1 MGCIMDKYNGNNI
14 VDCIR
19 ILIPF
24 DIRNVVGAF
33 MWVIMNFMLLII
45 LFIFPPFNIYS
56 YVALPFYVICNL
68 WGIWVSI
75 HKPRQPQLQHLL
87 YSGFVALSISF
98 CSFIAVQKLA
108 YEFVEIESPLFF
120 TLSLIAYS
128 LIVYKSELF
137 WIKYFT
143 ARLRGTTD
151 QDVKMPKIV
160 YFSGLGYMIGQVI
173 IGILSQKAMAI
184 VLIVILSFIS
194 VVFLALS
201 THLYFYFDFKKQ
213 GITSRHLKKLHSQK
227 KPRLSRK
234 ERRQSTA
241 ASGHVNIPHSQKK
254 PKLTRKDIRN

>member
-1 MGCIMDKYNGNNI
+1 MDKYNANNI
-14 VDCIR
+14 VDYIR

-24 DIRNVVGAF
+24 DIRNIVGF
-33 MWVIMNFMLLII
+33 VWFFMNFMLLII
-45 LFIFPPFNIYS
+45 LFIFPPYNIYS
-56 YVALPFYVICNL
+56 YAAFPFYVICNL

-120 TLSLIAYS
+120 ILSLIAYS

-151 QDVKMPKIV
+151 QNVKIPKIL
-160 YFSGLGYMIGQVI
+160 FCSSLGYMIGQVI
-173 IGILSQKAMAI
+173 IGVLSQKAMAI
-184 VLIVILSFIS
+184 VLIILASFFSI
-194 VVFLALS
+194 VFIALS

-213 GITSRHLKKLHSQK
+213 CIASGHFKKLHSQK

-234 ERRQSTA
+234 ERRQSVA
-241 ASGHVNIPHSQKK
+241 ASGYVNIPHSQKK
-254 PKLTRKDIRN
+254 PKLARKDIGN

>member
-1 MGCIMDKYNGNNI
+1 MGCIMDKYNANNI
-14 VDCIR
+14 VDYIR

-24 DIRNVVGAF
+24 DIRNIVGF
-33 MWVIMNFMLLII
+33 VWFFMNFMLLII
-45 LFIFPPFNIYS
+45 LFIFPPYNIYS
-56 YVALPFYVICNL
+56 YVAFPFYMICNL

-108 YEFVEIESPLFF
+108 YEFVKIESPLFF
-120 TLSLIAYS
+120 ILSLIAYS

-151 QDVKMPKIV
+151 QNVKIPKIL
-160 YFSGLGYMIGQVI
+160 FCSSLGYMIGQVI
-173 IGILSQKAMAI
+173 IGVLSQKAMAI
-184 VLIVILSFIS
+184 VLIILASFFSI
-194 VVFLALS
+194 VFIALS

-213 GITSRHLKKLHSQK
+213 CIASGHLKKLHSQK

-234 ERRQSTA
+234 ERRQSVA
-241 ASGHVNIPHSQKK
+241 ASGHVNIPYSQKK
-254 PKLTRKDIRN
+254 SKLTRKDIRN

>member
-24 DIRNVVGAF
+24 DIRNIVGAF

-45 LFIFPPFNIYS
+45 LFIFPPYDIYS

-75 HKPRQPQLQHLL
+75 YKPRQPQLQHLL
-87 YSGFVALSISF
+87 YSGFVSLSISF

-108 YEFVEIESPLFF
+108 YEFVKIESPLFF
-120 TLSLIAYS
+120 ILSLIAYS

-151 QDVKMPKIV
+151 QDVKIPKIV
-160 YFSGLGYMIGQVI
+160 FFSSLGYMIGQI
-173 IGILSQKAMAI
+173 SIGILSQKTMAI
-184 VLIVILSFIS
+184 LLIILLSFFRCVLSSKYTCI
-194 VVFLALS
+194 FLL
-201 THLYFYFDFKKQ
+201 
-213 GITSRHLKKLHSQK
+213 
-227 KPRLSRK
+227 
-234 ERRQSTA
+234 
-241 ASGHVNIPHSQKK
+241 
-254 PKLTRKDIRN
+254 

>member
-1 MGCIMDKYNGNNI
+1 MDKYNGNNI
-14 VDCIR
+14 VDCMR

-33 MWVIMNFMLLII
+33 VWVIMNFMLLII
-45 LFIFPPFNIYS
+45 LFIFPPYNIYS

-68 WGIWVSI
+68 WGIWVSFY
-75 HKPRQPQLQHLL
+75 KPRQPQLQHLL
-87 YSGFVALSISF
+87 YSGFVSLSISF

-108 YEFVEIESPLFF
+108 YEFVKIESPLFF
-120 TLSLIAYS
+120 ILSLIAYS

-151 QDVKMPKIV
+151 QDVKIPKIV

-184 VLIVILSFIS
+184 VLIVIFSFIS

-213 GITSRHLKKLHSQK
+213 CIASGHFKKLHSQK

-241 ASGHVNIPHSQKK
+241 ASGHVNIPYSQKK
-254 PKLTRKDIRN
+254 PKLTRKEKRQ

>member
-14 VDCIR
+14 VNCIR

-75 HKPRQPQLQHLL
+75 YKPRQPQLQHLL
-87 YSGFVALSISF
+87 YSGFVSFSISF

-108 YEFVEIESPLFF
+108 YEFVKIESPLFF
-120 TLSLIAYS
+120 ILSLIAYS

-151 QDVKMPKIV
+151 QNVKIPKIV
-160 YFSGLGYMIGQVI
+160 FFSSLGYMIGQVS

-184 VLIVILSFIS
+184 VLIVIFSFIS

-213 GITSRHLKKLHSQK
+213 GITSRHLKELYFQK
-227 KPRLSRK
+227 KPKLSRK
-234 ERRQSTA
+234 ERRQSVA

-254 PKLTRKDIRN
+254 PKLTRTDIRN

>member
-14 VDCIR
+14 VDCMR

-24 DIRNVVGAF
+24 DIRNIVGAF
-33 MWVIMNFMLLII
+33 VWVIMNFMLLII
-45 LFIFPPFNIYS
+45 LFIFPPYNIYS

-68 WGIWVSI
+68 WGIWVSFY
-75 HKPRQPQLQHLL
+75 KPRQPQLQHLL

-108 YEFVEIESPLFF
+108 YEFVEIESPLFLI
-120 TLSLIAYS
+120 LSLIAYS
-128 LIVYKSELF
+128 LIGYKSVLF
-137 WIKYFT
+137 WIQYFT
-143 ARLRGTTD
+143 DRLRGTTN
-151 QDVKMPKIV
+151 QEVKIPKIV
-160 YFSGLGYMIGQVI
+160 LFSSLGYMVGQVI

-184 VLIVILSFIS
+184 VLIILASLFS

-213 GITSRHLKKLHSQK
+213 SIASGHLNKLHSQK
-227 KPRLSRK
+227 KPKLSRK

-241 ASGHVNIPHSQKK
+241 ASGHVNTPHSQKK
-254 PKLTRKDIRN
+254 PKLTRKEKRQ

>member
-1 MGCIMDKYNGNNI
+1 MDKYNGNNI

-24 DIRNVVGAF
+24 DIRNIVGF
-33 MWVIMNFMLLII
+33 VWFFMNFMLLII

-68 WGIWVSI
+68 GGIWVSI
-75 HKPRQPQLQHLL
+75 YKPRQPQLQHLL
-87 YSGFVALSISF
+87 YSGFVTLSISF

-120 TLSLIAYS
+120 ILSLIAYS

-151 QDVKMPKIV
+151 QDVKIPKIV
-160 YFSGLGYMIGQVI
+160 FFSGLGYMIGQVI
-173 IGILSQKAMAI
+173 IGVLSQKAMAI
-184 VLIVILSFIS
+184 VLIILASFFS
-194 VVFLALS
+194 VVFIALS

-213 GITSRHLKKLHSQK
+213 CIASGHLKKLHSQK

-234 ERRQSTA
+234 ERRQSVA

-254 PKLTRKDIRN
+254 PKLARKDIRN

>member
-1 MGCIMDKYNGNNI
+1 MGCIMEKYNDNNI

-24 DIRNVVGAF
+24 DIRNVVGLVWF
-33 MWVIMNFMLLII
+33 FMNFMLLII
-45 LFIFPPFNIYS
+45 LFIFPPYNIYS
-56 YVALPFYVICNL
+56 YAAFPFYMICNL
-68 WGIWVSI
+68 WGIWVFI

-108 YEFVEIESPLFF
+108 YEFVKIESPLFF
-120 TLSLIAYS
+120 ILSLIAYS

-151 QDVKMPKIV
+151 QDVKIPKIV
-160 YFSGLGYMIGQVI
+160 FFSSLGYMIGQI
-173 IGILSQKAMAI
+173 SIGILSQKAMAI
-184 VLIVILSFIS
+184 LLIILLSFFS

-201 THLYFYFDFKKQ
+201 THVYFYFDFRKQ
-213 GITSRHLKKLHSQK
+213 GITSGHLKELHSQK
-227 KPRLSRK
+227 KPKLSRK

-241 ASGHVNIPHSQKK
+241 TSGHVNIPHSQKK
-254 PKLTRKDIRN
+254 PKLTRTDIRN

>member
-1 MGCIMDKYNGNNI
+1 MGCIMDKYNGNSI
-14 VDCIR
+14 DDCIR

-24 DIRNVVGAF
+24 DIRNIVGF
-33 MWVIMNFMLLII
+33 VWFFMNFMLLII
-45 LFIFPPFNIYS
+45 LFIFPPYNIYS
-56 YVALPFYVICNL
+56 YVSFPFYMICNL

-120 TLSLIAYS
+120 ILSLIAYS

-151 QDVKMPKIV
+151 QDVKIPKIV
-160 YFSGLGYMIGQVI
+160 FFSGLGYMIGQVI
-173 IGILSQKAMAI
+173 IGVLSQKAMAI
-184 VLIVILSFIS
+184 VLIILASFFS
-194 VVFLALS
+194 VVFIALS

-213 GITSRHLKKLHSQK
+213 CIASEHLKKLHSQK

-234 ERRQSTA
+234 ERRQSVA

-254 PKLTRKDIRN
+254 PKLTRTDIRN

>member
-1 MGCIMDKYNGNNI
+1 MRCIMDKYNGNSI
-14 VDCIR
+14 DDCMR

-24 DIRNVVGAF
+24 DIRNIVGAF
-33 MWVIMNFMLLII
+33 VWVIMNFMLLII

-68 WGIWVSI
+68 WGILVSI
-75 HKPRQPQLQHLL
+75 YKPRQPQLQHLL

-120 TLSLIAYS
+120 ILSLIAYS

-143 ARLRGTTD
+143 ARLRGITD
-151 QDVKMPKIV
+151 QDVKIPKIV
-160 YFSGLGYMIGQVI
+160 YFSGLGYMIGQVS

-184 VLIVILSFIS
+184 VLIVIFSFIS

-213 GITSRHLKKLHSQK
+213 GITSRHLKELYFQK
-227 KPRLSRK
+227 KPKLSRK

-254 PKLTRKDIRN
+254 TKLTRKEKRQ

>member
-1 MGCIMDKYNGNNI
+1 MDKYNGNSI
-14 VDCIR
+14 DDCIR

-24 DIRNVVGAF
+24 DIRNIVGF
-33 MWVIMNFMLLII
+33 VWFFMNFMLLII
-45 LFIFPPFNIYS
+45 LFIFPPYNIYS
-56 YVALPFYVICNL
+56 YVSFPFYMICNL

-120 TLSLIAYS
+120 ILSLIAYS

-151 QDVKMPKIV
+151 QDVKIPKIV
-160 YFSGLGYMIGQVI
+160 FFSGLGYMIGQVI
-173 IGILSQKAMAI
+173 IGVLSQKAMAI
-184 VLIVILSFIS
+184 VLIILASFFS
-194 VVFLALS
+194 VVFIALS

-213 GITSRHLKKLHSQK
+213 CIASEHLKKLHSQK

-234 ERRQSTA
+234 ERRQSVA

-254 PKLTRKDIRN
+254 PKLTRTDIRN

>member
-24 DIRNVVGAF
+24 DIRNIVGAF

-75 HKPRQPQLQHLL
+75 YKPRQPQLQHLL
-87 YSGFVALSISF
+87 YSGFVTLSISL

-108 YEFVEIESPLFF
+108 YELVEIESPLFF
-120 TLSLIAYS
+120 ILSLIAYS

-151 QDVKMPKIV
+151 QDVKIPKIV
-160 YFSGLGYMIGQVI
+160 FFSSLGYMIGQI
-173 IGILSQKAMAI
+173 SIGILSQKAMAI
-184 VLIVILSFIS
+184 LLIILLSFFS

-201 THLYFYFDFKKQ
+201 THVYFYFDFRKQ
-213 GITSRHLKKLHSQK
+213 GITSGHLKELHSQK
-227 KPRLSRK
+227 KPKLSRK

-241 ASGHVNIPHSQKK
+241 TSGHVNIPHSQKK
-254 PKLTRKDIRN
+254 PKLTRTDIRN

>member
-24 DIRNVVGAF
+24 DIRNIVGAF

-68 WGIWVSI
+68 WGIWVFI

-108 YEFVEIESPLFF
+108 YEFVKIESSLFF
-120 TLSLIAYS
+120 ILSLIAYS

-151 QDVKMPKIV
+151 QDVKIPKIV
-160 YFSGLGYMIGQVI
+160 FFSSLGYMIGQI
-173 IGILSQKAMAI
+173 SIGILSQKTMAI
-184 VLIVILSFIS
+184 LLIILLSFFS

-201 THLYFYFDFKKQ
+201 THVYFYFDFRKQ
-213 GITSRHLKKLHSQK
+213 GITSEHLKELHSQK
-227 KPRLSRK
+227 KPKLSRK

-241 ASGHVNIPHSQKK
+241 TSGHVNRPNSQKK
-254 PKLTRKDIRN
+254 PKLTRRDIRN

>member
-24 DIRNVVGAF
+24 DIRNIVGAF

-45 LFIFPPFNIYS
+45 LFIFPPYNIYF
-56 YVALPFYVICNL
+56 YAAFPFYVICNL

-75 HKPRQPQLQHLL
+75 YKPRQPQLQHLL

-120 TLSLIAYS
+120 ILSLIAYS

-143 ARLRGTTD
+143 ARLRGSLI
-151 QDVKMPKIV
+151 KM
-160 YFSGLGYMIGQVI
+160 
-173 IGILSQKAMAI
+173 
-184 VLIVILSFIS
+184 
-194 VVFLALS
+194 
-201 THLYFYFDFKKQ
+201 
-213 GITSRHLKKLHSQK
+213 
-227 KPRLSRK
+227 
-234 ERRQSTA
+234 
-241 ASGHVNIPHSQKK
+241 
-254 PKLTRKDIRN
+254 

>member
-24 DIRNVVGAF
+24 DIRNIVGF
-33 MWVIMNFMLLII
+33 VWFFMNFMLLII

-75 HKPRQPQLQHLL
+75 YKPRQPQLQHLL
-87 YSGFVALSISF
+87 YSGFVSLSISF

-108 YEFVEIESPLFF
+108 YEFLKIDSPLFF
-120 TLSLIAYS
+120 ILSLIAYS

-143 ARLRGTTD
+143 ARLRGITD
-151 QDVKMPKIV
+151 QNVKIPKIIF
-160 YFSGLGYMIGQVI
+160 FSSLGYIIGQI
-173 IGILSQKAMAI
+173 SIGILSQKALAI
-184 VLIVILSFIS
+184 LLIILASFFS

-213 GITSRHLKKLHSQK
+213 GITSRHLKELYFQK
-227 KPRLSRK
+227 KPKLSRK
-234 ERRQSTA
+234 ERRQTMA
-241 ASGHVNIPHSQKK
+241 ASGHVNILQSQKK
-254 PKLTRKDIRN
+254 TKLTRKDIRN

>member
-1 MGCIMDKYNGNNI
+1 MRCIMDKYNGNNI
-14 VDCIR
+14 DDCMR

-24 DIRNVVGAF
+24 DVRNIVGAF
-33 MWVIMNFMLLII
+33 VWVIMNFLLLII
-45 LFIFPPFNIYS
+45 LFIFPPYNIYS

-75 HKPRQPQLQHLL
+75 YKPRQPQLQHLL
-87 YSGFVALSISF
+87 YSGFVSLSISF

-120 TLSLIAYS
+120 ILSLIAYS

-143 ARLRGTTD
+143 DRLRGTTN
-151 QDVKMPKIV
+151 QGVKIPRIV
-160 YFSGLGYMIGQVI
+160 FFSSLGYIIGQVS

-184 VLIVILSFIS
+184 VLIVIFSFIS
-194 VVFLALS
+194 VVFLGLS

-213 GITSRHLKKLHSQK
+213 GITSEHFKKLYSQK
-227 KPRLSRK
+227 NPKLSRK
-234 ERRQSTA
+234 ERRQSMT
-241 ASGHVNIPHSQKK
+241 ASGHVNIPQSQKK
-254 PKLTRKDIRN
+254 TKVTRKEKR

>member
-1 MGCIMDKYNGNNI
+1 MGCIMNKYNGNNI

-24 DIRNVVGAF
+24 DIRNIVGAF

-45 LFIFPPFNIYS
+45 LFIFPPYDIYS

-75 HKPRQPQLQHLL
+75 YKPRQPQLQHLL
-87 YSGFVALSISF
+87 YSGFVSLSISF

-108 YEFVEIESPLFF
+108 YEFVKIESPLFF
-120 TLSLIAYS
+120 ILSLIAYS

-151 QDVKMPKIV
+151 QDVKIPKIV
-160 YFSGLGYMIGQVI
+160 FFQV
-173 IGILSQKAMAI
+173 
-184 VLIVILSFIS
+184 
-194 VVFLALS
+194 
-201 THLYFYFDFKKQ
+201 
-213 GITSRHLKKLHSQK
+213 
-227 KPRLSRK
+227 
-234 ERRQSTA
+234 
-241 ASGHVNIPHSQKK
+241 
-254 PKLTRKDIRN
+254 

>member
-24 DIRNVVGAF
+24 DIRNIVGF
-33 MWVIMNFMLLII
+33 VWFFMNFMLLII

-68 WGIWVSI
+68 WGIWVFI
-75 HKPRQPQLQHLL
+75 YKPRQPQLQHLL

-120 TLSLIAYS
+120 ILSLIAYS

-143 ARLRGTTD
+143 ARLRRITD
-151 QDVKMPKIV
+151 QDVKIPKIV
-160 YFSGLGYMIGQVI
+160 YFSGLGYMIGQVS

-184 VLIVILSFIS
+184 VLIVIFSFIS

-213 GITSRHLKKLHSQK
+213 GITSRHLKELYFQK
-227 KPRLSRK
+227 KPKLSRK

-241 ASGHVNIPHSQKK
+241 TSGHVNIPHSQKK
-254 PKLTRKDIRN
+254 PKLTRTDIRN

>member
-24 DIRNVVGAF
+24 DIRNIVGF
-33 MWVIMNFMLLII
+33 VWFFMNFMLLII
-45 LFIFPPFNIYS
+45 LFIFPPYNIYS
-56 YVALPFYVICNL
+56 YVAFPFYMICNL

-120 TLSLIAYS
+120 ILSLIAYS

-151 QDVKMPKIV
+151 QDVKIPKIV
-160 YFSGLGYMIGQVI
+160 FFQV
-173 IGILSQKAMAI
+173 
-184 VLIVILSFIS
+184 
-194 VVFLALS
+194 
-201 THLYFYFDFKKQ
+201 
-213 GITSRHLKKLHSQK
+213 
-227 KPRLSRK
+227 
-234 ERRQSTA
+234 
-241 ASGHVNIPHSQKK
+241 
-254 PKLTRKDIRN
+254 

>member
-24 DIRNVVGAF
+24 DIRNIVGF
-33 MWVIMNFMLLII
+33 VWFFMNFMLLII
-45 LFIFPPFNIYS
+45 LFIFPPYNIYS
-56 YVALPFYVICNL
+56 YVAFPFYMICNL

-120 TLSLIAYS
+120 ILSLIAYI

-151 QDVKMPKIV
+151 QDVKIPKKV
-160 YFSGLGYMIGQVI
+160 FFSGLGYMIGQVI
-173 IGILSQKAMAI
+173 IGVLSQKAMAI
-184 VLIVILSFIS
+184 VLIILASFFS
-194 VVFLALS
+194 VVFIALS

-213 GITSRHLKKLHSQK
+213 CIASGHLKKLHSQK

-234 ERRQSTA
+234 ERRQSVA

-254 PKLTRKDIRN
+254 PKLARKDIRN

>member
-1 MGCIMDKYNGNNI
+1 MDKYNGNSI
-14 VDCIR
+14 DDCIR

-24 DIRNVVGAF
+24 DIRNIVGF
-33 MWVIMNFMLLII
+33 VWFFMNFMLLII
-45 LFIFPPFNIYS
+45 LFIFPPYNIYS
-56 YVALPFYVICNL
+56 YVAFPFYMICNL

-120 TLSLIAYS
+120 ILSLIAYS

-151 QDVKMPKIV
+151 QDVKIPKIV
-160 YFSGLGYMIGQVI
+160 FFSSLGYMIGQVI
-173 IGILSQKAMAI
+173 IGVLSQKAMAI
-184 VLIVILSFIS
+184 VLIILASFFS

-213 GITSRHLKKLHSQK
+213 CIASGHLKKLHSQK

-234 ERRQSTA
+234 ERRQSVA
-241 ASGHVNIPHSQKK
+241 ASGHVNIPYSQKK
-254 PKLTRKDIRN
+254 PKLTRKEKRQ